1 MADYYDYMD
10 KVLTRFSKPYPHII
24 YDDSEKTLLL
34 HGVEVVNS
42 LTLPFVMD
50 DIIDI
55 FDFMCEEGY
64 KLSKKEFRLILTMAV
79 NTEDIIGPVIK
90 MLKDKPTAS
99 KFKNCK
105 Y

>member
-1 MADYYDYMD
+1 MSDYYNYMD
-10 KVLTRFSKPYPHII
+10 KVLHNFSRKYKHII
-24 YDDSEKTLLL
+24 YDKYEKTLLL
-34 HGVEVVNS
+34 HGESFVNS
-42 LTLPFVMD
+42 KTLPLVMD

-64 KLSKKEFRLILTMAV
+64 VLEKKEFRLLLTMAV

-90 MLKDKPTAS
+90 MLGDKPSAS
-99 KFKNCK
+99 KFQICN

>member
-1 MADYYDYMD
+1 MGF
-10 KVLTRFSKPYPHII
+10 TINH
-24 YDDSEKTLLL
+24 DDSEKTLLL
-34 HGVEVVNS
+34 HGDNIVNS
-42 LTLPFVMD
+42 LTLPFVME
-50 DIIDI
+50 DIIEI

-64 KLSKKEFRLILTMAV
+64 TLSKKEFRLILTMAV